1 MKRKFTHKV
10 ITIITYTAMAGLTTL
25 AVSGIIMSIFWLITD
40 PTFRV

>member
-10 ITIITYTAMAGLTTL
+10 IAVITYTAIGGLLTL
-25 AVSGIIMSIFWLITD
+25 AVSGIMMSIFWLITD

>member
-10 ITIITYTAMAGLTTL
+10 INVITYAAIGGLTTL
-25 AVSGIIMSIFWLITD
+25 ALSGIIMSIFWLITD